1 MMAVARRVYSIACM
15 LTKLMRGARLV
26 RRSLRCTIVDPLS
39 EALTFGLISLILSMI
54 VANPAFSEKQVI
66 RNAASAPIPHS
77 TCRNAARV

>member
-1 MMAVARRVYSIACM
+1 MMAVARRAYSIACM

-26 RRSLRCTIVDPLS
+26 RRLRCTIVDPLS

-77 TCRNAARV
+77 VCRNAARV